1 MSTSPQSQPRWKY
14 ALQAIVLGLVVT
26 ACIGMVLFMGMRN
39 AVRIDMTATRE
50 HELSPRSQAVLKG
63 LDRDLTLVIAY
74 DGQQIK
80 GNRLN
85 RTLDVLEKF
94 RLGSP
99 RFSWKPINTASP
111 KGLEEYDQLIAGLA
125 QQDGPEIQKHAEAI
139 DAAAKSSEE
148 LATRIE
154 IAADGLMPLRE
165 TMAAHAPEAT
175 RASIRQV
182 WDAQAAELRA
192 VARNLRE
199 GAARAIKVASQA
211 DGGGG
216 IPIPALDKAEAEF
229 KKPLTDCATSMAALG
244 ENLATIT
251 RDAARPDDV
260 KSRAQA
266 VAAMLP
272 QIRDKALRTA
282 ADLDALGQ
290 VRMLLI
296 ARAIQRTQAAL
307 LIDTSKEALTGGRG
321 LTAIDL
327 NGLFPDA
334 APGMDLRFRAEELLA
349 GAITSLSST
358 PKPLVVIV
366 HSAATKIAPQFGGF
380 RVLLDQLQMRGIEMT
395 EWAVAN
401 EPEPPKIV
409 IDAEKNRSRP
419 VVYVTLPDEVKAR
432 PESAVA
438 MGKLANA
445 VRDLVKTGRSVLI
458 SINPSSLAANGSPDP
473 LVEVLPS
480 IGLSA
485 DSARPLME
493 EIKGADSRVVSPDQ
507 MLMEPGG
514 SHPISRAIT
523 GMRTLLLWPIPLT
536 KRDAPGVTVFELITL
551 PGKPALWAESDWQA
565 IRGVRADR
573 MTSSQMP
580 AKDSPRDDDGTGSG
594 WLVAAAAERPNP
606 EIPGA
611 RQRVVVVGSNYWF
624 VDGFAQK
631 DSLVDGKVVKATP
644 GNTELFLAAVSWLA
658 NQDDQIAT
666 GVSAASLPVIRP
678 LSDQQQH
685 WLNLSLLA
693 IGPGLVLLAGLAWR
707 LWRG

>member
-26 ACIGMVLFMGMRN
+26 ACIGMVLFLGTRN
-39 AVRIDMTATRE
+39 SVRIDMTATRE
-50 HELSPRSQAVLKG
+50 HELSPRSKTVLKD
-63 LDRDLTLVIAY
+63 LDRELTLVIAY

-80 GNRLN
+80 GNRLG
-85 RTLDVLEKF
+85 RTLDVLDKF
-94 RLGSP
+94 QRASP
-99 RFSWKPINTASP
+99 RFQWRAINTASP

-139 DAAAKSSEE
+139 DAAAKSCEE

-154 IAADGLMPLRE
+154 IAADGLLPLRE
-165 TMAAHAPEAT
+165 TMAAHAPEAS
-175 RASIRQV
+175 RAAIRQV
-182 WDAQAAELRA
+182 WDAQAAELRSI
-192 VARNLRE
+192 ARNLRE
-199 GAARAIKVASQA
+199 GAARAIKVASQT
-211 DGGGG
+211 DGG
-216 IPIPALDKAEAEF
+216 IPIPPLDKAEAEF
-229 KKPLTDCATSMAALG
+229 KKPLADCATSLAALG

-251 RDAARPDDV
+251 KDVARPDDV
-260 KSRAQA
+260 KTRAQA

-272 QIRDKALRTA
+272 QLRDKALRTA

-307 LIDTSKEALTGGRG
+307 LIDTSKEGGAAGLRG

-327 NGLFPDA
+327 KGLFPDA
-334 APGMDLRFRAEELLA
+334 AAGMDLRFRAEELLA
-349 GAITSLSST
+349 GAITSLSAA

-366 HSAATKIAPQFGGF
+366 HSAQTKIAPQFGGF
-380 RVLLDQLQMRGIEMT
+380 RVLLDQLQMRGIELT
-395 EWAVAN
+395 EWAVAS
-401 EPEPPKIV
+401 EAEPPKIV
-409 IDAEKNRSRP
+409 IDAEKSRSRP

-445 VRDLVKTGRSVLI
+445 VRDLIKTGRAALI
-458 SINPSSLAANGSPDP
+458 SINPSSLAANGSTDP

-493 EIKGADSRVVSPDQ
+493 EFKAAEGRTVSPDQ
-507 MLMEPGG
+507 LLMEPGG
-514 SHPISRAIT
+514 SHPISRAIG

-536 KRDAPGVTVFELITL
+536 RRDAPGVTVSELITIPAE
-551 PGKPALWAESDWQA
+551 PGLWAESDWQP
-565 IRGVRADR
+565 IRGVRLDR

-580 AKDSPRDDDGTGSG
+580 AKDSPRDDAGTGSG

-611 RQRVVVVGSNYWF
+611 SQRVVVVGSNYWF

-644 GNTELFLAAVSWLA
+644 GNTEFFLAAVSWLA
-658 NQDDQIAT
+658 HQDDQIAT

-678 LSDQQQH
+678 LTDQQQR
-685 WLNLSLLA
+685 WLNWSLLA